1 MQNPPKI
8 LIIEDNQASLDV
20 MQARLVSQG
29 YEVITAK
36 DGAEGLERARERL
49 PDLILSDIMMPKIDG
64 LEVCR
69 RIRSDPSLPF
79 IPIILVTAKGDTADV
94 VAGLEAG
101 GDEYLTKPV
110 NHTSLVARV
119 KSMLRIKD
127 LHDRMAEQA
136 DQLRLQLETA
146 SKVQTL
152 FWAKEH
158 QERSDLNIWSCS
170 EPASYVGGDLYDI
183 LSMSDNSILVY
194 VADIAGKGVPAAL
207 LMAALSTMIRAE
219 LPFYDD
225 MAKLVQTVNGSM
237 VQLSSEEGYFA
248 TLICGRYWPGGG
260 RLQLLR
266 AGHPFPLW
274 IRQGRI
280 LDVPWLEGIP
290 LGIKED
296 VIYETCDIFLEPG
309 DSCLFYSDGVIEA
322 ENEQGE
328 MFGGEQLVRCIE
340 KTQQG
345 PWGQRVVDL
354 VRSWRGSRPVSDD
367 TTLLEIRQGQ

>member
-1 MQNPPKI
+1 MQNPPTI

-20 MQARLVSQG
+20 MQARLVAQG

-36 DGAEGLERARERL
+36 DGAQGLERARERL

-183 LSMSDNSILVY
+183 LSMSDDSTLVY
-194 VADIAGKGVPAAL
+194 VSDIAGKGVPAAL

-225 MAKLVQTVNGSM
+225 MARLIQTVNGSM

-248 TLICGRYWPGGG
+248 TLICGRYWPGSG

-280 LDVPWLEGIP
+280 LDIPWLEGIP
-290 LGIKED
+290 LGIEED
-296 VIYETCDIFLEPG
+296 ITYETCDIFLAPG

-328 MFGGEQLVRCIE
+328 MFGGEHLVRCIE
-340 KTQQG
+340 NITQG
-345 PWGQRVVDL
+345 PWGPRVADL

>member
-136 DQLRLQLETA
+136 EQLRLQLETA

-248 TLICGRYWPGGG
+248 TLICGRYWPGSG

-280 LDVPWLEGIP
+280 LDMPWLEGIP

-340 KTQQG
+340 KIQQG